1 MSGRCAE
8 SRGRLGN
15 YDVCG
20 DDEGSD
26 GGRVLERA
34 PRDHSRVRD
43 AGRNHVLVLA
53 GEGVEAHVVV
63 PVSDL
68 RHDGPVGP
76 GVDRDLL
83 YRFLQRPVDDQGA
96 RPLVAVQGVEQ
107 FSHRSLGVQQGHAAA
122 WHDTLFE
129 GRAGRRERVLHAV
142 LLP

>member
-1 MSGRCAE
+1 MEAAFWSALLVTIAGSVMPAETMS
-8 SRGRLGN
+8 S
-15 YDVCG
+15 YSPV
-20 DDEGSD
+20 
-26 GGRVLERA
+26 RA
-34 PRDHSRVRD
+34 LKP
-43 AGRNHVLVLA
+43 
-53 GEGVEAHVVV
+53 VVV
-63 PVSDL
+63 PVSDPL

-142 LLP
+142 LLLP